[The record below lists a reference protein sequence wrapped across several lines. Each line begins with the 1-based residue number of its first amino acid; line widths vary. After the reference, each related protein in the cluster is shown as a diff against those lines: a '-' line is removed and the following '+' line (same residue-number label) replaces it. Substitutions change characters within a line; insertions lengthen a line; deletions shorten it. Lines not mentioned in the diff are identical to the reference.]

1 MYGRERHGR
10 GEPVRLK
17 NLRFTNNNLTGAR
30 LTFMSRKFDIWVIDD
45 IEVLLLMFLGI
56 MIKLCPLSP
65 YLLKIHATVLLGEWN
80 GLSLKCIMEK
90 GRRWGYR

>member
-1 MYGRERHGR
+1 MYERERPGR

-17 NLRFTNNNLTGAR
+17 NLRFTNNNLTGVR
-30 LTFMSRKFDIWVIDD
+30 LTFMNRKFDIWVIDD

-56 MIKLCPLSP
+56 MIKLCTLSP
-65 YLLKIHATVLLGEWN
+65 YLLKIHAMVLLGEWN